1 MSAHFVDV
9 PIAFLRAWLVLT
21 TSSETT
27 ERTASAT
34 CTKLAICSLRV
45 TSALS
50 IRCFG
55 LCSYCSH
62 VVFTSKHVMYQF
74 PTIGQQSE
82 SISEFSFLIE
92 GRSRIRI
99 TRNMSYLFRFRLG

>member
-92 GRSRIRI
+92 GSSRIRI